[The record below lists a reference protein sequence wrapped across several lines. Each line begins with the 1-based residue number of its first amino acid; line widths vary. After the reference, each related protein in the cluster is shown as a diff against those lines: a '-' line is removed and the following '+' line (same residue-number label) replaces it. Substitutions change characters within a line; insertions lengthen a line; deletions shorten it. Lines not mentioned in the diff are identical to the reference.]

1 MTLSLE
7 VQINEIETN
16 KIAIYSSV
24 GVNMS
29 LTQFRRAI
37 KVKDGNTTQFLRK
50 WFCDFICIVLY
61 NPEVYK
67 KSTEVVT
74 S

>member
-16 KIAIYSSV
+16 KIAIYSIV

-29 LTQFRRAI
+29 LTQFRRDI
-37 KVKDGNTTQFLRK
+37 KVKD
-50 WFCDFICIVLY
+50 
-61 NPEVYK
+61 
-67 KSTEVVT
+67 
-74 S
+74 

>member
-37 KVKDGNTTQFLRK
+37 KVKDGNSTQFLRK
-50 WFCDFICIVLY
+50 
-61 NPEVYK
+61 
-67 KSTEVVT
+67 
-74 S
+74 